1 MNIVIIDDVAQDE
14 FIRALK
20 KLNHN
25 PVHFYSADTAYL
37 HILTE
42 RYTIDLVFID
52 EELDKSTSKIYQS
65 GTELGRAILKEITYI
80 PLVMYTGTAYNP
92 ENNVDIVAVEH
103 FSYIVEKGDFGK
115 DREEHIKKIIN
126 LEGVKGKWMQKETL
140 VLQLIKKHLTNLSA
154 PKYNKYVKE
163 LIKKAKVNWKNDSL
177 LIELAGTNYAL
188 DELLFTP
195 IKGKRSITTH
205 IEYIIKSSK
214 RNYDFKGDWIVP
226 TKGIKEQLD
235 LYWALPIDK
244 YEKVTNDID
253 RIAFD
258 YLLNVLYI
266 KNKMEDKM
274 YDNSNLELNI
284 NNRKVCVTNGCHKVS
299 ANGDDNR
306 FLHFKYKL
314 IGRRVTYG
322 YSKYIGFSDL
332 CLFEKKHLAA
342 LMQKGNTNTEKTKKT
357 GKQNTTK
364 EITNPTIFS
373 TNLGLFANLSNP
385 NEFIMDENKVMF
397 EEDQWLLNY
406 ANCANGVRKFLDEF
420 TSEVIAGL
428 NLNFIQEEFTDL
440 SDFLIYYSGLRSK
453 CSVEMKQNLN
463 INIEHYLSD
472 NIQQPTID
480 LLNSFLTN
488 T

>member
-14 FIRALK
+14 FTRALK
-20 KLNHN
+20 RLKHN
-25 PVHFYSADTAYL
+25 PKHFYSADEAYL

-126 LEGVKGKWMQKETL
+126 LEGVKGKWIQKEKL
-140 VLQLIKKHLTNLSA
+140 VLQLIKKHLTNLST
-154 PKYNKYVKE
+154 PKYNKYAEE
-163 LIKKAKVNWKNDSL
+163 LIKKTKINWKNDSL
-177 LIELAGTNYAL
+177 LMQLEGTNYAL
-188 DELLFTP
+188 DDLLYTQ
-195 IKGKRSITTH
+195 KKDKKSIITH

-214 RNYDFKGDWIVP
+214 RDYNFKGDWIVP

-235 LYWALPIDK
+235 LYWALPIDE
-244 YEKVTNDID
+244 YEKITNEID
-253 RIAFD
+253 RLAFD
-258 YLLNVLYI
+258 YLLNILHI
-266 KNKMEDKM
+266 KNKMEDPK
-274 YDNSNLELNI
+274 YDGIELELNK
-284 NNRKVCVTNGCHKVS
+284 NNRKICVTNGCHKIAAS
-299 ANGDDNR
+299 GDDNR

-322 YSKYIGFSDL
+322 YSQHIGFSDL
-332 CLFEKKHLAA
+332 SLFEKKHLAA

-357 GKQNTTK
+357 GKPNKSTQ
-364 EITNPTIFS
+364 ITNPGVFS
-373 TNLGLFANLSNP
+373 THLSLFTNLSNP
-385 NEFIMDENKVMF
+385 DDFIMDENKVMF
-397 EEDQWLLNY
+397 EEAQWIQNY
-406 ANCANGVRKFLDEF
+406 ANNVIDVRKFLDDFELHIINSIDAQFMPDEF
-420 TSEVIAGL
+420 SDFSEFLHFYRQFYNRCQPSIQNQL
-428 NLNFIQEEFTDL
+428 NENINNYLQNFIPQPGIN
-440 SDFLIYYSGLRSK
+440 LIKRL
-453 CSVEMKQNLN
+453 
-463 INIEHYLSD
+463 
-472 NIQQPTID
+472 
-480 LLNSFLTN
+480 LTN